1 MFNESLAR
9 PRPEALRLQQEEI
22 LHQRLWPD
30 SPPRVLW
37 LRRLASW
44 WQGEL
49 PEVVPQPGLPVPDGF
64 AALLVRNGQPVA
76 WLPAGRQLPA
86 PAQGPAEVRL
96 IAVSDLPQEAHF
108 RLELALDLPF
118 ERALLFAGGV
128 QVATLRNGSP
138 RRGQVVPRPEPR
150 SVDKSGQRRLPADE
164 GDPDFSFV

>member
-1 MFNESLAR
+1 MFNESLAH

-30 SPPRVLW
+30 SPPRALW

-44 WQGEL
+44 RQGEL
-49 PEVVPQPGLPVPDGF
+49 PAVVPQPGLLVPDGF

-76 WLPAGRQLPA
+76 WLPAGRQVPA
-86 PAQGPAEVRL
+86 PAEGPAEVRL
-96 IAVSDLPQEAHF
+96 IAVSDLPREARIH
-108 RLELALDLPF
+108 LELALDLPF

-128 QVATLRNGSP
+128 QVAALRNGSP
-138 RRGQVVPRPEPR
+138 RKGHDVPSSEPC
-150 SVDKSGQRRLPADE
+150 SFIKSGQRQLPAEE